1 MAAYVIADI
10 TVHDPETYEEYRRQV
25 PAVIEKYGG
34 RYLVR
39 GGAFEVFKGDW
50 QPSRLIILEFPDM
63 DALRQWYGSDDYQVL
78 LKLRRNLSDLNFRAY
93 NVRVF
98 RTPTGSS

>member
-39 GGAFEVFKGDW
+39 GGAFEVFEGDW
-50 QPSRLIILEFPDM
+50 QPSRRIILEFPDM

-78 LKLRRNLSDLNFRAY
+78 LKLRQSAARTNLVA
-93 NVRVF
+93 VEGV
-98 RTPTGSS
+98 